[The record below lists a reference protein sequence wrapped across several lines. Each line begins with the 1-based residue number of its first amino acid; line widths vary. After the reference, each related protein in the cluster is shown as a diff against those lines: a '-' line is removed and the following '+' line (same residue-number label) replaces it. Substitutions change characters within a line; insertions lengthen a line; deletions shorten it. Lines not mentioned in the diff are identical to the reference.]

1 MKKVLSILLVS
12 IFIMSCFGLSAYAY
26 HPINNVVISEDFTV
40 SFDKDGD
47 CEKYEVVVWAYDN
60 DYVWIT
66 QGQDG
71 GVADL
76 SNSDVTV
83 SGNTVTVGD
92 KYLRTAIEKVIAANR
107 LSGEIYIQVC
117 IQSYSDG
124 RSDVDE
130 EGNDLYD
137 NHLVVYNTESK
148 TIRIAD
154 SLPAVDDGGDEE
166 LGFFSRLLNSIKA
179 FFASIVNFF
188 KNLFA

>member
-1 MKKVLSILLVS
+1 MKKVLSILLAS

-47 CEKYEVVVWAYDN
+47 CKKYDVVVWAYDN
-60 DYVWIT
+60 NYEWIT

-92 KYLRTAIEKVIAANR
+92 NYLRTAIEKVIAANR